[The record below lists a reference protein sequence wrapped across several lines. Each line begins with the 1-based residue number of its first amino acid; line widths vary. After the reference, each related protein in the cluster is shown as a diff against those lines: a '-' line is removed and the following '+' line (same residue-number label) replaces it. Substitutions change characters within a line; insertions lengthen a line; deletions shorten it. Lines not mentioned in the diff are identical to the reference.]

1 MENPMTKRFWTLL
14 LTAALATGTAA
25 CNDNAEDHANEAA
38 DARQD
43 AAEEMREGDTADARE
58 DMQDAARHDTAAAV
72 DNAQGDSTEGP
83 N

>member
-1 MENPMTKRFWTLL
+1 MTKRFWALL
-14 LTAALATGTAA
+14 LGAMLATGSAA
-25 CNDNAEDHANEAA
+25 CADNAEDHANEAA

-58 DMQDAARHDTAAAV
+58 DMQDAARHDSAGAV
-72 DNAQGDSTEGP
+72 DRAQGDNTEGP

>member
-1 MENPMTKRFWTLL
+1 MTKRPWALML
-14 LTAALATGTAA
+14 AAVLATGTAA

-58 DMQDAARHDTAAAV
+58 DIQDAARHDSAAAV
-72 DNAQGDSTEGP
+72 DRTQGDNTDGA